1 MKKPLRL
8 LAIALVVSLGAGLA
22 QAKLPATA
30 PATEEAKAAAA
41 LAAAKTAWGGK
52 VAAFQLCKSQDRVAA
67 FYFKSAKAAGKDA
80 KAPPATPACVD
91 PGPFAALAPAPAAAV
106 AEPAKKS

>member
-8 LAIALVVSLGAGLA
+8 LAIAVVVSLGAGLA
-22 QAKLPATA
+22 QAKLPA
-30 PATEEAKAAAA
+30 PPPPTEEVKAAAT

-52 VAAFQLCKSQDRVAA
+52 VAAFQLCKAQDRVAA
-67 FYFKSAKAAGKDA
+67 SYFNSAKGAGKT
-80 KAPPATPACVD
+80 PPAAPACAD
-91 PGPFAALAPAPAAAV
+91 PGAFVAPVPAPAAAV